1 MDLWGCER
9 TNFEEIGCRRNVVSE
24 INVAN
29 THDSKG
35 NSKQLCGKE
44 QRKDNIQNFY
54 KVQTVFFCQV
64 KRRVV
69 D

>member
-1 MDLWGCER
+1 MSWISGDVSKQIIKKLGC
-9 TNFEEIGCRRNVVSE
+9 GRNVVSE

-44 QRKDNIQNFY
+44 Q
-54 KVQTVFFCQV
+54 
-64 KRRVV
+64 
-69 D
+69 

>member
-44 QRKDNIQNFY
+44 Q
-54 KVQTVFFCQV
+54 
-64 KRRVV
+64 
-69 D
+69 